1 MAEAAKDPNG
11 ASDPGTTQKP
21 KATLSQKAEELAAR
35 LEEHKLQ
42 AKAEAEAQAQADRKA
57 AVKAAIKGEPVPSK
71 PEAQKPAAQSAP
83 AKPVPAKPAAAKPA
97 PAKPAAAKS
106 APAKPAAAK
115 PAAAKKPA
123 PAKPAA
129 AKSAPAKPAA
139 AKPTPAKPA
148 AAKPAPVEDVIRAI
162 KLPHEIEAESA
173 PAAKPA
179 AAAAKSAP
187 ATTVQP
193 KAPAEPVTQNAVPP
207 VAVAPKDEPSASTA
221 AAVAQARTRVF
232 RNYGPDEEPSEAAL
246 KRRVARERALNTK
259 PALGRTA
266 QVIVAIIFPVL
277 TLIAAIRLVATPGFL
292 AMAYARP
299 GFPADLFGFSSAERL
314 TYGSYGVDYLNNF
327 AGPEFLS
334 GLVTPNG
341 GSLFTSSEV
350 QHMVDVKNLI
360 GFAYVLGAILSLV
373 FIICIW
379 YLAKRYAGG
388 VRRALFSGALVT
400 LAAIAGLV
408 VIALT
413 GWERFFSGFHALFF
427 SDGTWTFSLQDTLI
441 RLYPEQFWVDSA
453 ATIAALIVLTVII
466 ILISCWPTGRRREAA
481 RLRQEARAFGLK
493 N

>member
-42 AKAEAEAQAQADRKA
+42 AKAEADAKAQADRKA
-57 AVKAAIKGEPVPSK
+57 AIKAAIKGEPVPNK
-71 PEAQKPAAQSAP
+71 PEAQKPAAQAAP
-83 AKPVPAKPAAAKPA
+83 AKPA
-97 PAKPAAAKS
+97 PAKPAAAKPAATQP

-115 PAAAKKPA
+115 PAASKPAAAKPAASKPA

-129 AKSAPAKPAA
+129 KPAITKPAA
-139 AKPTPAKPA
+139 V
-148 AAKPAPVEDVIRAI
+148 KPAPVEDVIRAI

-179 AAAAKSAP
+179 TTAAKPAP
-187 ATTVQP
+187 ATTLQP
-193 KAPAEPVTQNAVPP
+193 KASAEPITQSAVPP

-360 GFAYVLGAILSLV
+360 GFAYVLGAILALV

-408 VIALT
+408 AIALT

-427 SDGTWTFSLQDTLI
+427 SAGTWTFSLQDTLI

-453 ATIAALIVLTVII
+453 ATIAGLIIATVII
-466 ILISCWPTGRRREAA
+466 VLISCWPTGRRREAA